1 LKLRGVE
8 ELNSAILAFNISITN
23 KEDIAMTA
31 SEKKP
36 LVSGASRRKFL
47 KGAGIAAATS
57 TAAVILAGCDENSE
71 DVKKKKNQPSAP
83 NISRAETVT
92 LKVQS
97 SWGSKSVFQEMAKQ
111 YVERVDKMSGGRLK
125 IDLLPAGAVVKAFQV
140 QDACHKGVLDGAHT
154 VTAYWYGKNKA
165 ASLFGTGPVFGANA
179 AQILAW
185 IHYGGGK
192 DLYRELV
199 QDILKLNLVGFF
211 CMPMPTQPLGWF
223 KKEIRTTEDMKG
235 IKYRTVGLATD
246 IMQGMG
252 LKVTQLP
259 GGEIIPALER
269 GVIEAFEF
277 NNPTSDRQF
286 GAHDVSK
293 NYMLGSYHQAA
304 EFFEIIFNK
313 NRFEKLA
320 PELQA
325 ILEFSAE
332 AANTA
337 NYGFA
342 MDNYSRDLQG
352 LIKKDKVNVKR
363 TPQAVMKA
371 QLFSWDEVLK
381 KLQKDPFF
389 AKVVKSQ
396 KDWSYR
402 VAFYDLMNAAD
413 YKLAFK
419 HHFPN
424 EISF

>member
-1 LKLRGVE
+1 MT
-8 ELNSAILAFNISITN
+8 NSTKNAG
-23 KEDIAMTA
+23 K
-31 SEKKP
+31 
-36 LVSGASRRKFL
+36 GRRRFL
-47 KGAGIAAATS
+47 KGASVAAAG
-57 TAAVILAGCDENSE
+57 AAALTLAACD
-71 DVKKKKNQPSAP
+71 DKPKKKAADKMAAP
-83 NISRAETVT
+83 QVSKAKTTT

-97 SWGSKSVFQEMAKQ
+97 SWGAKSVFQDMAKQ
-111 YVERVDKMSGGRLK
+111 YAERVDKMSGGRLK
-125 IDLLPAGAVVKAFQV
+125 VDLLPAGSVVKAFQV

-179 AQILAW
+179 SQILAW
-185 IHYGGGK
+185 VHYGGGK
-192 DLYRELV
+192 ELYQELV
-199 QDILKLNLVGFF
+199 QNVLKLDLVGFF

-223 KKEIRTTEDMKG
+223 KKEIKSADDMKG
-235 IKYRTVGLATD
+235 LKYRTVGLATD

-293 NYMLGSYHQAA
+293 NYMMSSYHQAA

-313 NRFEKLA
+313 RKFDGLA
-320 PELQA
+320 KEEQA
-325 ILEFSAE
+325 ILEYGAE

-342 MDNYSRDLQG
+342 MDSYSKDLQG
-352 LIKKDKVNVKR
+352 LIHEDKVNVHR
-363 TPQAVMKA
+363 TPESVMTA
-371 QLFSWDEVLK
+371 QLKSWDTVLE
-381 KLQKDPFF
+381 KLMKDEFF

-396 KDWSYR
+396 KEWSHR
-402 VAFYDLMNAAD
+402 VAFYDLLNSAD

-419 HHFPN
+419 HYFPG
-424 EISF
+424 EIKF